1 MKGHMPEELFS
12 VPEDLLPLLTE
23 QLREQMNNLF
33 AVAGLIGPVVREQQ
47 GGRYDQYL
55 AIMNQNLYRMLRTV
69 NNLEFLQLP
78 REFPVR
84 EECLDLA
91 GLCRELADQT
101 AALARQMEVR
111 FTYESELKTLL
122 TCADAALL
130 RRMAL
135 HLISNALRAAGRQ
148 GQAGFRLTQARERAI
163 LTVWDSGPGMPFDGE
178 TESSPR
184 PVEGLGIGLTVAQR
198 IAELHGGALVL
209 EQREERGLRAVVS
222 LPIRPPEDSQTLR
235 SPKMGYDA
243 EGGFPPVLV
252 ELSSVLPYQPF
263 LPEDVE

>member
-130 RRMAL
+130 RRMA
-135 HLISNALRAAGRQ
+135 
-148 GQAGFRLTQARERAI
+148 
-163 LTVWDSGPGMPFDGE
+163 
-178 TESSPR
+178 
-184 PVEGLGIGLTVAQR
+184 
-198 IAELHGGALVL
+198 
-209 EQREERGLRAVVS
+209 
-222 LPIRPPEDSQTLR
+222 
-235 SPKMGYDA
+235 
-243 EGGFPPVLV
+243 
-252 ELSSVLPYQPF
+252 
-263 LPEDVE
+263 